1 MALPFPPELD
11 PFVRVQVATGVVPP
25 LTHVDQYLLCAQEA
39 DASDLHLS
47 VAAVPTWRRH
57 GLLGPIWPGALPLAA
72 VDTERL
78 ARGFLTDAQIAKVEG
93 AGDVDFAYPSPML
106 GRFRVSVVRH
116 RLGWNLVFRII
127 NPRLR
132 SMDELNLPGFLKRFT
147 EYQNGLVL
155 VTGAVG
161 SGKSTTLA
169 ALVDQI
175 NGDRRDHIITLEDP
189 VEYVI
194 PPRGCHVTQ
203 REVPTHT
210 RSFATALR
218 GALREDPDVIVVG
231 EMRDLETIALAVT
244 AAETGHL
251 VLGTL
256 HTGSAARTLDRVLDV
271 FPADQRE
278 QIRGMV
284 SESLRGIVS
293 QQLVPRA
300 DGQGR
305 ALALEVLVNTPAV
318 GNCIRE
324 SKMFM
329 LPGIIQ
335 TGRKQGMRLMD
346 DSLAELAAAGT
357 ITVEEALARGVLPD
371 HPAPGAR
378 EAVRNNGQR
387 LRKNDRQVRRDAD
400 GRVGGGALRERV
412 PAAAGGMDR
421 EVLAGWE
428 HDPATLDPVLEI
440 SVHLFHD
447 RAVTLRRGKDLHR
460 DQRRLRLPGLVVEKI
475 GRLSAVDAQVGRVGP
490 PAEFEGQLADDAGL
504 AVLEEFSNQIG
515 LDDPVVSARH
525 RFSAFLFVGERNR

>member
-1 MALPFPPELD
+1 MALPPSLALD
-11 PFVRVQVATGVVPP
+11 PVSQAPAAAGVVPP
-25 LTHVDQYLLCAQEA
+25 LSHVDQYLRFGQEA

-47 VAAVPTWRRH
+47 VATVPTWRRH
-57 GLLGPIWPGALPLAA
+57 GRLGPIWPDALPLSAA
-72 VDTERL
+72 DTERL
-78 ARGFLTDAQIAKVEG
+78 ARGFLTDGQVTKVAG
-93 AGDVDFAYPSPML
+93 AGDVDFAYTSSTL

-132 SMDELNLPGFLKRFT
+132 SMAELNLPGTLRRFT

-175 NGDRRDHIITLEDP
+175 NGDRHDHIITLEDP

-194 PPRGCHVTQ
+194 PSRGCHVTQ
-203 REVPTHT
+203 REVHTHT

-271 FPADQRE
+271 FPVDQRE
-278 QIRGMV
+278 QVRVMV

-305 ALALEVLVNTPAV
+305 ALALEILINTPAV
-318 GNCIRE
+318 GNCVRE
-324 SKMFM
+324 SKTFM

-335 TGRKQGMRLMD
+335 TGRKQGMKLMD
-346 DSLAELAAAGT
+346 DSLADLATAGT
-357 ITVEEALARGVLPD
+357 ITVEEALAR
-371 HPAPGAR
+371 
-378 EAVRNNGQR
+378 
-387 LRKNDRQVRRDAD
+387 AD
-400 GRVGGGALRERV
+400 SK
-412 PAAAGGMDR
+412 
-421 EVLAGWE
+421 
-428 HDPATLDPVLEI
+428 T
-440 SVHLFHD
+440 
-447 RAVTLRRGKDLHR
+447 TLRQALG
-460 DQRRLRLPGLVVEKI
+460 RR
-475 GRLSAVDAQVGRVGP
+475 
-490 PAEFEGQLADDAGL
+490 
-504 AVLEEFSNQIG
+504 
-515 LDDPVVSARH
+515 
-525 RFSAFLFVGERNR
+525 